1 VALRRRYGHVDLRL
15 PAHHAQRLDHGVK
28 QSQRPAAN
36 AALAGV
42 AARIRDRREALASQF
57 VKRLRDEVVDYRFV
71 DDEQQT
77 DVYAFTL
84 ANIDALLDDLE
95 TGNGISEAE
104 FERVRA
110 ACARRAH
117 EVPLEALDRG
127 WRIFGQ
133 TAWAAVLDAV
143 RADSPAD
150 NTAAL
155 EAAARLLRHV
165 DAATTAGIQAYLDE
179 LQNPLSDLQLLRR
192 DLLEPLVSGRGDPEQ
207 IRRRAQSLNIRLA
220 DAYVVIV
227 MRDAHAKP
235 RDVVDLPADDYAALR
250 RIVEGARAHL
260 RPAEGSL
267 LIGIRESEVVAAYPV
282 ETREG
287 VELVRR
293 ECEELSE
300 APVAPGIDIGISGWH
315 AGARS
320 IAAGYA
326 EARAAE
332 RLAEATGES
341 GHALTFDE
349 VLIDHIVRS
358 SPAIENALSE
368 TLRPLAE
375 YDLARDTDLVGT
387 LRAFVD
393 AGFNVTKS
401 AAALHAHPNTV
412 AYRLRRIKQLTGRE
426 VHDPNDLLVLVL
438 SLKHAALTGS

>member
-1 VALRRRYGHVDLRL
+1 VKQ
-15 PAHHAQRLDHGVK
+15 AQR
-28 QSQRPAAN
+28 PEAN

-42 AARIRDRREALASQF
+42 AARIRVRREKVARQF
-57 VKRLRDEVVDYRFV
+57 VDRLRDEVVDYRFT

-84 ANIDALLDDLE
+84 ANIDSLLDDLE
-95 TGNGISEAE
+95 TGNGIPDVE

-110 ACARRAH
+110 ASARRAH

-133 TAWAAVLDAV
+133 TAWAAVLEAV
-143 RADSPAD
+143 RADSPGESA
-150 NTAAL
+150 AAL
-155 EAAARLLRHV
+155 EAAARLLRHI

-179 LQNPLSDLQLLRR
+179 LQNPLSDLGLLRR
-192 DLLEPLVSGRGDPEQ
+192 DLLEALVSGGGDPEHV
-207 IRRRAQSLNIRLA
+207 RRRARSLHVGLA
-220 DAYVVIV
+220 GAYVVVV
-227 MRDAHAKP
+227 MRDAHAQVP
-235 RDVVDLPADDYAALR
+235 AIVDPSAEGYAALR

-267 LIGIRESEVVAAYPV
+267 LVGVRGSEVVAAYPV

-287 VELVRR
+287 IELVRR
-293 ECEELSE
+293 ECAELSE
-300 APVAPGIDIGISGWH
+300 ALVAPGIDIGISGWH
-315 AGARS
+315 AGDRG

-332 RLAEATGES
+332 RLAEATGDS
-341 GHALTFDE
+341 GNALTFDE

-358 SPAIENALSE
+358 SPAIESALSE
-368 TLRPLAE
+368 TLRPLVE
-375 YDLARDTDLVGT
+375 YDLVRQTNLVGT

-393 AGFNVTKS
+393 AGFNITKS

-412 AYRLRRIKQLTGRE
+412 AYRLQRIKQLTGRE

>member
-1 VALRRRYGHVDLRL
+1 MSIRA
-15 PAHHAQRLDHGVK
+15 VK
-28 QSQRPAAN
+28 RSQRPAAN
-36 AALAGV
+36 EALAGV
-42 AARIRDRREALASQF
+42 AARIRGRREALARQF
-57 VKRLRDEVVDYRFV
+57 VDRLRDEVVDYRFA
-71 DDEQQT
+71 DDDDQQ

-95 TGNGISEAE
+95 TGNGISDAE
-104 FERVRA
+104 FERVRHA
-110 ACARRAH
+110 AARRAH
-117 EVPLEALDRG
+117 EVPLEALHRA
-127 WRIFGQ
+127 WRLFGQ

-150 NTAAL
+150 TTAAL

-179 LQNPLSDLQLLRR
+179 LQHPLSDLGLLRR
-192 DLLEPLVSGRGDPEQ
+192 DLLEALVSGGGDPEQ
-207 IRRRAQSLNIRLA
+207 VRRRAQSLHVRLA
-220 DAYVVIV
+220 DAYVLVV
-227 MRDAHAKP
+227 MRDANANVL
-235 RDVVDLPADDYAALR
+235 DVVDPSAEGYAALR

-267 LIGIRESEVVAAYPV
+267 LVGVRESEVVAAYPV

-287 VELVRR
+287 VERVRR
-293 ECEELSE
+293 ECAELSE
-300 APVAPGIDIGISGWH
+300 ALAAAGIAIGISGWH
-315 AGARS
+315 AGAGA

-332 RLAEATGES
+332 RLAEVTDDG
-341 GHALTFDE
+341 GRALTFDE

-358 SPAIENALSE
+358 SPAIERALSE
-368 TLRPLAE
+368 TLRPLVE
-375 YDLARDTDLVGT
+375 YDLARHTNLVGT

-393 AGFNVTKS
+393 AGFNITKS
-401 AAALHAHPNTV
+401 AAALHVHPNTV

-426 VHDPNDLLVLVL
+426 VHDLNDLLVLVL

>member
-1 VALRRRYGHVDLRL
+1 VQQFEHR
-15 PAHHAQRLDHGVK
+15 VK

-42 AARIRDRREALASQF
+42 AARIRERKEELAWQF
-57 VKRLRDEVVDYRFV
+57 VERLRDEVVDYKFA
-71 DDEQQT
+71 DDEMQT
-77 DVYAFTL
+77 DVYTFTV
-84 ANIDALLDDLE
+84 ANIDSLLDDLE
-95 TGNGISEAE
+95 TGNGIPDEE
-104 FERVRA
+104 FERIRA

-143 RADSPAD
+143 PADSPAD
-150 NTAAL
+150 STAAL
-155 EAAARLLRHV
+155 EAAARLLRHL
-165 DAATTAGIQAYLDE
+165 DAATTAGVQAYLDE
-179 LQNPLSDLQLLRR
+179 LQNPLNDLGLVRR
-192 DLLEPLVSGRGDPEQ
+192 DLLEALVSGRGDLEQ
-207 IRRRAQSLNIRLA
+207 IRRRALSLHVRLA
-220 DAYVVIV
+220 DAYVVVV
-227 MRDAHAKP
+227 MRDVHTKV
-235 RDVVDLPADDYAALR
+235 RDLADLSAECYSALR
-250 RIVEGARAHL
+250 RIAEGVRAHL

-267 LIGIRESEVVAAYPV
+267 LVGIRECEVVAAYPA

-287 VELVRR
+287 VDLVKHDCAEL
-293 ECEELSE
+293 LD
-300 APVAPGIDIGISGWH
+300 ALIAPGIDIGISSWH
-315 AGARS
+315 AGARA

-332 RLAEATGES
+332 RLAEATGDS
-341 GHALTFDE
+341 GHVLTFDE

-358 SPAIENALSE
+358 SPAIESALSE
-368 TLRPLAE
+368 TLRPLVE
-375 YDLARDTDLVGT
+375 YDLARNTDLTGT

-412 AYRLRRIKQLTGRE
+412 AYRLQRIKQLTGRE

>member
-1 VALRRRYGHVDLRL
+1 VQQFEHR
-15 PAHHAQRLDHGVK
+15 VK

-42 AARIRDRREALASQF
+42 GARIRERREELAWQF
-57 VKRLRDEVVDYRFV
+57 VERLRDEVVDYKFI
-71 DDEQQT
+71 DDELQT
-77 DVYAFTL
+77 DVYAFTV

-95 TGNGISEAE
+95 TGNGIPEEE
-104 FERVRA
+104 FERIRA

-143 RADSPAD
+143 AADSPVESS
-150 NTAAL
+150 AAL

-179 LQNPLSDLQLLRR
+179 LQNPLNDLGLLRR
-192 DLLEPLVSGRGDPEQ
+192 DLLEALVSGGGDAEQ
-207 IRRRAQSLNIRLA
+207 IRRRALSLNVRLA
-220 DAYVVIV
+220 DAYVVVV
-227 MRDAHAKP
+227 MRDAHTKV
-235 RDVVDLPADDYAALR
+235 RDLADLPAECYSALR
-250 RIVEGARAHL
+250 RLVEGARAHL
-260 RPAEGSL
+260 RPADGPL
-267 LIGIRESEVVAAYPV
+267 LVGVRETEIVAAYPA

-287 VELVRR
+287 VELVKHD
-293 ECEELSE
+293 CAELLE
-300 APVAPGIDIGISGWH
+300 ALIAPGIDIGISSWH
-315 AGARS
+315 AGARA

-332 RLAEATGES
+332 RLAEATGDN

-358 SPAIENALSE
+358 SPAIERALSE
-368 TLRPLAE
+368 TLRPLVE
-375 YDLARDTDLVGT
+375 YDLARNTDLVGT

-401 AAALHAHPNTV
+401 AVVLHAHPNTV
-412 AYRLRRIKQLTGRE
+412 AYRLHRIKQLTGRE

>member
-1 VALRRRYGHVDLRL
+1 VDVDPRRRTQQT
-15 PAHHAQRLDHGVK
+15 QRFEHRVK
-28 QSQRPAAN
+28 QSQRPAPN
-36 AALAGV
+36 AALAAV
-42 AARIRDRREALASQF
+42 AARIRDGREKLAWKF
-57 VKRLRDEVVDYRFV
+57 VERLRDEVVDYKFA
-71 DDEQQT
+71 DDELQT

-95 TGNGISEAE
+95 TGKGIPEEE
-104 FERVRA
+104 FERIRA

-133 TAWAAVLDAV
+133 TAWAAVLEAV
-143 RADSPAD
+143 PADSPAD
-150 NTAAL
+150 SSAAL

-165 DAATTAGIQAYLDE
+165 DAATTAGTQAYLDE
-179 LQNPLSDLQLLRR
+179 LQNPLNDLWLLRR
-192 DLLEPLVSGRGDPEQ
+192 DLLEALVSGGGDPEQ
-207 IRRRAQSLNIRLA
+207 VRRRALSLNVRLA
-220 DAYVVIV
+220 DAYVVVV
-227 MRDAHAKP
+227 MRDAHTKV
-235 RDVVDLPADDYAALR
+235 RDVADLTAEGYSALR

-260 RPAEGSL
+260 RPADGSL
-267 LIGIRESEVVAAYPV
+267 LVGVRESEVVAAYPA

-287 VELVRR
+287 VDLVKHD
-293 ECEELSE
+293 CAGLLE
-300 APVAPGIDIGISGWH
+300 ALIAPGLDIGISGWH
-315 AGARS
+315 AGAS
-320 IAAGYA
+320 AIAAGYA
-326 EARAAE
+326 EARAAQ
-332 RLAEATGES
+332 RLAEATGDS

-358 SPAIENALSE
+358 SPAIESALSE
-368 TLRPLAE
+368 TLRPLVE
-375 YDLARDTDLVGT
+375 YDLARNTDLIGT

-412 AYRLRRIKQLTGRE
+412 AYRLHRIKQLTGRE

>member
-1 VALRRRYGHVDLRL
+1 
-15 PAHHAQRLDHGVK
+15 VK
-28 QSQRPAAN
+28 QSQRPAAD

-42 AARIRDRREALASQF
+42 AARMRGRKEALARQF
-57 VKRLRDEVVDYRFV
+57 VDRLRDEVVDYRFV

-84 ANIDALLDDLE
+84 ANIDSLLDDLE
-95 TGNGISEAE
+95 TGSGISEAE

-117 EVPLEALDRG
+117 EVPLEALDRA
-127 WRIFGQ
+127 WRLFGQ
-133 TAWAAVLDAV
+133 MAWAAVLGAV

-179 LQNPLSDLQLLRR
+179 LQNPLSDLRLLRR
-192 DLLEPLVSGRGDPEQ
+192 DLLEPLLSGRGDAEQ
-207 IRRRAQSLNIRLA
+207 IRRRAQSLHVRLA
-220 DAYVVIV
+220 DAYVVVV
-227 MRDAHAKP
+227 MRNAHAKAL
-235 RDVVDLPADDYAALR
+235 DLIDLSAEGYGALR
-250 RIVEGARAHL
+250 KIVEAARTHL
-260 RPAEGSL
+260 RPPEGPL
-267 LIGIRESEVVAAYPV
+267 LVGVRESEVVAAYPV

-287 VELVRR
+287 IELVRR
-293 ECEELSE
+293 DCAELSD
-300 APVAPGIDIGISGWH
+300 ALVAPAVDIGISGWH
-315 AGARS
+315 AGATA

-332 RLAEATGES
+332 RLAEATGD
-341 GHALTFDE
+341 GQALTFDE

-358 SPAIENALSE
+358 SPAIERALSE
-368 TLRPLAE
+368 TLRPLIE
-375 YDLARDTDLVGT
+375 YDLARSTELVAT
-387 LRAFVD
+387 LRAFVN

-401 AAALHAHPNTV
+401 ATALHAHPNTV
-412 AYRLRRIKQLTGRE
+412 AYRLNRIKQLTGRE
-426 VHDPNDLLVLVL
+426 VHDVNDLLVLVL

>member
-1 VALRRRYGHVDLRL
+1 VQQFEHR
-15 PAHHAQRLDHGVK
+15 VK

-42 AARIRDRREALASQF
+42 AARIRERKEELAWEF
-57 VKRLRDEVVDYRFV
+57 VERLRDEVVDYKFA
-71 DDEQQT
+71 DDELQT
-77 DVYAFTL
+77 DVYTFTV
-84 ANIDALLDDLE
+84 ANIDSLLDDLE
-95 TGNGISEAE
+95 TGNGIPEEE

-143 RADSPAD
+143 PADSPAD
-150 NTAAL
+150 STAAL
-155 EAAARLLRHV
+155 EAAARLLRHL

-179 LQNPLSDLQLLRR
+179 LQNPLNDLGLVRR
-192 DLLEPLVSGRGDPEQ
+192 DLLEALVSGRGDLEQ
-207 IRRRAQSLNIRLA
+207 IRRRALSLNVRLA
-220 DAYVVIV
+220 DAYVVVV
-227 MRDAHAKP
+227 MRDVHTKV
-235 RDVVDLPADDYAALR
+235 RDLADLSAECFSALR
-250 RIVEGARAHL
+250 RIAEGARVHL
-260 RPAEGSL
+260 QPAEGSL
-267 LIGIRESEVVAAYPV
+267 LVGVRECEVVVAYPA

-287 VELVRR
+287 VDVVKNDCAEL
-293 ECEELSE
+293 LD
-300 APVAPGIDIGISGWH
+300 ALIAPGIDIGISSWH
-315 AGARS
+315 AGARA

-332 RLAEATGES
+332 RLAEATGDS
-341 GHALTFDE
+341 GHVLTFDE

-358 SPAIENALSE
+358 SPAIESALSE
-368 TLRPLAE
+368 TLRPLVE
-375 YDLARDTDLVGT
+375 YDLARNTDLTGT

-412 AYRLRRIKQLTGRE
+412 AYRLQRIKQLTGRE

>member
-1 VALRRRYGHVDLRL
+1 M
-15 PAHHAQRLDHGVK
+15 K
-28 QSQRPAAN
+28 QMQRPEAN
-36 AALAGV
+36 AALAEV
-42 AARIRDRREALASQF
+42 AARIRERREKLARQF
-57 VKRLRDEVVDYRFV
+57 VDRLRDEVVDYRFV

-84 ANIDALLDDLE
+84 ANIDSLLDDLE
-95 TGNGISEAE
+95 TGNGIPEAE

-110 ACARRAH
+110 VSARRAH

-150 NTAAL
+150 SAAAL
-155 EAAARLLRHV
+155 EAAARLLRHI

-179 LQNPLSDLQLLRR
+179 LQNPLSDLGLLRR
-192 DLLEPLVSGRGDPEQ
+192 DLLEALVSGRGDPEHV
-207 IRRRAQSLNIRLA
+207 RRRAQSQHVRLA
-220 DAYVVIV
+220 GAYVVVV
-227 MRDAHAKP
+227 MRDAHAQVP
-235 RDVVDLPADDYAALR
+235 AGLDLSAERYAALR

-260 RPAEGSL
+260 QPAEGSL
-267 LIGIRESEVVAAYPV
+267 LVGVRESEVVAAYPV

-287 VELVRR
+287 VELVKH
-293 ECEELSE
+293 ECAELSE
-300 APVAPGIDIGISGWH
+300 ALVAPGIDIGISGWH
-315 AGARS
+315 PGDRA

-332 RLAEATGES
+332 RLAEATGDS
-341 GHALTFDE
+341 GNALTFDE

-358 SPAIENALSE
+358 SPAIESALSE
-368 TLRPLAE
+368 TLRPLVE
-375 YDLARDTDLVGT
+375 YDLARQTKLVGT

-393 AGFNVTKS
+393 AGFNITKS

-412 AYRLRRIKQLTGRE
+412 AYRLRRIKQLTGRD
-426 VHDPNDLLVLVL
+426 VHDPNDLLVLLL